1 MHFWKAFLHI
11 GAPRKRDFPG
21 HQPGEH
27 VELITVLHWVSLV
40 PFFFQVAILFGLSI
54 WFITSDLYSEIT
66 DVPRIFTMSIVVALF
81 IHALC
86 FRLYNYSLK
95 VILVTNF
102 RVIDIRH
109 SVFLKREREAIP
121 MFNIQDLRYQQS
133 GIFQRIFHYG
143 TLMILGS
150 STDLKYVFRYVPRV
164 NKFHHILAEVHQKR
178 LREQSSFPSAM
189 LREKGIPPAS

>member
-1 MHFWKAFLHI
+1 YLLLLICSFLFFLML
-11 GAPRKRDFPG
+11 PRPPTSTLFPY
-21 HQPGEH
+21 
-27 VELITVLHWVSLV
+27 TT
-40 PFFFQVAILFGLSI
+40 LFRS
-54 WFITSDLYSEIT
+54 
-66 DVPRIFTMSIVVALF
+66 
-81 IHALC
+81 
-86 FRLYNYSLK
+86 
-95 VILVTNF
+95 
-102 RVIDIRH
+102 
-109 SVFLKREREAIP
+109 
-121 MFNIQDLRYQQS
+121 LRYQQS